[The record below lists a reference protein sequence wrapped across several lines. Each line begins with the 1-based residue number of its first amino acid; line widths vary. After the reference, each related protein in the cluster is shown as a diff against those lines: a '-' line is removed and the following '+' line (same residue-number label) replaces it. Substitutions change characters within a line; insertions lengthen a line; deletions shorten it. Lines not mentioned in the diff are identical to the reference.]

1 MDSTRAKQLCEKLSK
16 LVARGPWKDPAASD
30 EALAIVYA
38 LKRAEAPHLV
48 SRLAALE
55 EGFTRWFS
63 ARRWHTD
70 IEAQRLRDS
79 LLQDIAVVQSHWDR
93 PRTPP

>member
-1 MDSTRAKQLCEKLSK
+1 MDSTRAKQLCERLSK
-16 LVARGPWKDPAASD
+16 LVALGPWKDSTASD

-38 LKRAEAPHLV
+38 LKRAEVPHLL
-48 SRLAALE
+48 SRLSAIE
-55 EGFTRWFS
+55 EGFTRFFG

-79 LLQDIAVVQSHWDR
+79 LTQDIAIVQSHWDQ
-93 PRTPP
+93 PGTPP